1 MLTLYLQHI
10 FKFLCTNIHFKN
22 EKKVVGYRLGYSINI
37 SERCWSVMGK
47 AF

>member
-10 FKFLCTNIHFKN
+10 LKFLCTNILFKS
-22 EKKVVGYRLGYSINI
+22 EKKLFRYSLGTVSIFPRGV
-37 SERCWSVMGK
+37 EAGLGE